1 MESAD
6 IRCEIKHIMGRWIN
20 CSLLLFRHFHPNH
33 SLTKFAIKI
42 CDGYD
47 YLDND
52 DDDDDKN
59 HGTVTVTLP

>member
-1 MESAD
+1 
-6 IRCEIKHIMGRWIN
+6 MGRWIN

-33 SLTKFAIKI
+33 SLPKFAIKI
-42 CDGYD
+42 FDGYD
-47 YLDND
+47 YFDGDD